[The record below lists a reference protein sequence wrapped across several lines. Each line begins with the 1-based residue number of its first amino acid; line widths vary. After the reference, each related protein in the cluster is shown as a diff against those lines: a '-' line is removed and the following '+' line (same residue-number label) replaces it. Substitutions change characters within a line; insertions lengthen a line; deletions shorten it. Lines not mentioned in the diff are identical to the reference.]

1 MFVKMIVVAM
11 MLSIV
16 FSLGYGLVALIQD
29 KGHTNRT
36 VKALTW
42 RISLSVALFSL
53 LMLGSMLGLIQP
65 HAPGF

>member
-1 MFVKMIVVAM
+1 MLVKLVVIAM

-16 FSLGYGLVALIQD
+16 YSLGYGLVALIQD
-29 KGHTNRT
+29 KGRTHRT

-42 RISLSVALFSL
+42 RIGLSVALFSL
-53 LMLGSMLGLIQP
+53 LMLGALFGFIQP

>member
-1 MFVKMIVVAM
+1 MFVKMIVIAM
-11 MLSIV
+11 MLSIL
-16 FSLGYGLVALIQD
+16 FSLGYGLMALIQD
-29 KGHTNRT
+29 KGQTTRT

-53 LMLGSMLGLIQP
+53 LMLGSLFGLIQP